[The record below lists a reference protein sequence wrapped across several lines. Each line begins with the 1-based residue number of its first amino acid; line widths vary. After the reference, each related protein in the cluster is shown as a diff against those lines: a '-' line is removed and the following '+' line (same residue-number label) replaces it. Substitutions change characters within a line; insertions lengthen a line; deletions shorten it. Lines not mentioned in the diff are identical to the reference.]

1 MITEDREAKQRIRHP
16 IEIDN
21 FADTYKT
28 ADGAYT
34 FTSPTLWIIEKN
46 LYHLL
51 KNSTQKQFNPKYV
64 MRPDYLSYDEYGT
77 VVLNQ
82 LLMYVN
88 GVYCIEEFD
97 LQTVIIPDFQVIIE
111 MTQEKFTTKDVDEMI
126 EVDW

>member
-1 MITEDREAKQRIRHP
+1 MITIDKESKQRIRHP

-21 FADTYKT
+21 MADTYKT
-28 ADGAYT
+28 TSGEYT
-34 FTSPTLWIIEKN
+34 FTSPRLWIIEKN

-51 KNSTQKQFNPKYV
+51 KNATQKQFDPKYT

-88 GVYCIEEFD
+88 GVYCIEEFN
-97 LQTVIIPDFQVIIE
+97 LQTVIIPSLQVIIE
-111 MTQEKFTTKDVDEMI
+111 ITQDKFTTKNVDEME